1 LRDRAKARAMMSMFS
16 SKDIISMERLFAP
29 MAISMPISRLRL
41 LTTIIV
47 VLAMTKADIKRMNM

>member
-29 MAISMPISRLRL
+29 MAISMPIFRLRL